1 MNEEAAKT
9 MKEYK
14 EFLKKF
20 NVGVSGI
27 VNDEGKIIVAGKRW
41 VLMDASAFPAF
52 MIKTTEDVVGRIA
65 KEFVYW
71 FGYGYGEKVAER
83 QKEFGLTDEQAL
95 KVVFAMAA
103 CHSGWGIAKIE
114 ELNFEKQY
122 MRIKIFNDFESESAE
137 IAGSGTDKDLSFIKG
152 VGAGLVGGITGK
164 KIVAKVTDSN
174 NDYTVM
180 EFREWT
186 KAKANV

>member
-1 MNEEAAKT
+1 MNEEAKKAIE
-9 MKEYK
+9 EYR
-14 EFLKKF
+14 ELLKKF
-20 NVGVSGI
+20 NVETSGI

-83 QKEFGLTDEQAL
+83 QKEMGLTNDQAL
-95 KVVFAMAA
+95 KVVFAVAA
-103 CHSGWGIAKIE
+103 CHSGWGIVKVEEIDFDKPYMKI
-114 ELNFEKQY
+114 KV
-122 MRIKIFNDFESESAE
+122 FNDFESESAE
-137 IAGSGTDKDLSFIKG
+137 MIGGGADRDLSFIKG
-152 VGAGLVGGITGK
+152 VGSGLISGITGK
-164 KIVAKVTDSN
+164 KIIAKVINADN
-174 NDYTVM
+174 YTIM

-186 KAKANV
+186 KAKANT